1 MHESE
6 VCIKGWKKSW
16 IYNATVKGIN
26 GLLFLDPFKDIDPL
40 VENEN
45 LMNIIT
51 YSESSLDERQ
61 HCLEKYEADSE
72 TERNDD
78 VGNIF
83 ECLNDESSDNES

>member
-1 MHESE
+1 
-6 VCIKGWKKSW
+6 
-16 IYNATVKGIN
+16 
-26 GLLFLDPFKDIDPL
+26 
-40 VENEN
+40 
-45 LMNIIT
+45 MNIIT

-61 HCLEKYEADSE
+61 YCLEKYEADSE